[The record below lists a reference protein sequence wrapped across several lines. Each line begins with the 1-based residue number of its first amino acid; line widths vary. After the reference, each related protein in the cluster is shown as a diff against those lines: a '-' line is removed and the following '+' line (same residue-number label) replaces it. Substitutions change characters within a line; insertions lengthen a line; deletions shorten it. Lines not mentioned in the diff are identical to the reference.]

1 MKGNLNGNMLS
12 IFFGIFF
19 LFIGFVNNFWGNDPY
34 FGFCI
39 ILTSLIYFD
48 KVLIKLNQAISTKTV
63 NMIKIV
69 VGFLIL
75 WLALGV
81 GEFFDKLALMI
92 INFPLTFITGF

>member
-1 MKGNLNGNMLS
+1 MLS

-19 LFIGFVNNFWGNDPY
+19 LFIGFVNSFWGNDPY

-48 KVLIKLNQAISTKTV
+48 KVLIKLNQAMSAKTV
-63 NMIKIV
+63 TMIKIV

>member
-1 MKGNLNGNMLS
+1 MIS

-19 LFIGFVNNFWGNDPY
+19 LFIGFVNSFWGNDPY

-39 ILTSLIYFD
+39 MFTSLIYFD
-48 KVLIKLNQAISTKTV
+48 KVLVKLNQAISTKTV

-75 WLALGV
+75 WLAIGV

>member
-1 MKGNLNGNMLS
+1 MIS

-19 LFIGFVNNFWGNDPY
+19 LFIGFVNSFWGNDPY

-39 ILTSLIYFD
+39 MFTSLIYFD
-48 KVLIKLNQAISTKTV
+48 KVLIKLNQTISSKTV
-63 NMIKIV
+63 NLIKMI

>member
-1 MKGNLNGNMLS
+1 MLS

-34 FGFCI
+34 FRFCI

-48 KVLIKLNQAISTKTV
+48 KVLIKLNQAMSAKTV
-63 NMIKIV
+63 TMIKIV
-69 VGFLIL
+69 LGFLIL

>member
-1 MKGNLNGNMLS
+1 M
-12 IFFGIFF
+12 F
-19 LFIGFVNNFWGNDPY
+19 
-34 FGFCI
+34 
-39 ILTSLIYFD
+39 TSFIYFD
-48 KVLIKLNQAISTKTV
+48 KVLVKLNQAISTKTV